1 MTGIVRRSVLGAAA
15 SLAAALVVLPL
26 GAGPTRAADPIP
38 VVATFS
44 ILGDFVRQVGGDR
57 VAVKILVGPNGD
69 AHVYNPTPADAK
81 SVAGAKVVFVNG
93 LGFEGWMQRLV
104 KASGTKAPLV
114 TATTGITPR
123 EMADEDD
130 DHDHDPKAK
139 GKGKDAHAGHDH
151 GATDPHAWQSVANA
165 KVYIANVRDGLIA
178 ADPDGKA
185 TYEANAGAYLA
196 KLDALEADVKA
207 AIDKIPATE
216 RRVLTSHDAFGY
228 FSGAYGITFLAPQ
241 GISTE
246 AEATAKDVAKL
257 IRQIKKE
264 KVKAVFVENMTDGRI
279 VERIAKETGIRLGGS
294 IFSDSLSPE
303 TGPAA
308 TYIDMVRHNVK
319 LLTAAMAGA

>member
-15 SLAAALVVLPL
+15 SLAAALVILPL
-26 GAGPTRAADPIP
+26 GAGATRAADPMP

-104 KASGTKAPLV
+104 KASGTKAPIV

-165 KVYIANVRDGLIA
+165 KTYIANVRDGLIA

-185 TYEANAGAYLA
+185 IYEANAGAYLA

-308 TYIDMVRHNVK
+308 TYIDMVRHNGK